1 MGAIKGFMEFGREGP
16 PGRPVDDRLKDQKEC
31 YAPFPEEKF
40 KEQGARCMD
49 CGVPFCQSESG
60 CPLGNLI
67 PDWNDMV
74 YRGRYNEAVE
84 LLLKTNN
91 FPEFTGRVC
100 PAPCE
105 GACVLGITEPAVT
118 ICNIEEMI
126 AEKGFEEGFIKAK
139 PPQNRTGKKIAVV
152 GSGPAG
158 LACAAQLNSVGHEVT
173 VFEKDDRIGGLL
185 MYGIPHF
192 KLDKEIV
199 KRRITLMQEEGII
212 FITGV
217 NIGVDKPA
225 KELKEEYDAVV
236 LCGGSQK
243 PRDLLVEGRN
253 LDGIH
258 YAMEFLP
265 QQNKRN
271 EGDVIPNDIF
281 ITAKDKNVLIIG
293 GGDTGSDCVGTSLR
307 QGAKSLVQF
316 ELLPEPPRSRTD
328 NNPWPQWPKVF
339 RISSSH
345 EEANMREGKEKITEY
360 CVATKKFTGKNG
372 KVTKIHGIK
381 LAFGDP
387 DPKTGRASMNEVPG
401 SEFEMN
407 VELVL
412 LAMGFVHPIHEGM
425 IQELDLKL
433 DARQNVYCDENKMTS
448 EEGIFVAG
456 DMTRGQSL
464 VVWAIAEGREA
475 ARSVDE
481 FLMKT
486 TQLPHSQ
493 FLK

>member
-1 MGAIKGFMEFGREGP
+1 MGAIKGFMEFERETSS
-16 PGRPVDDRLKDQKEC
+16 GRPVAERLQDQKKC
-31 YAPFPEEKF
+31 YAPFPEDKY

-49 CGVPFCQSESG
+49 CGVPFCQSETG

-74 YRGRYNEAVE
+74 YRGRYEEAVE

-105 GACVLGITEPAVT
+105 GACVLGISEPAVT

-126 AEKGFEEGFIKAK
+126 AEKGFEEGFIHAK
-139 PPQNRTGKKIAVV
+139 PPEKRTGKKIAVV

-199 KRRITLMQEEGII
+199 KRRIKLMQDEGII
-212 FITGV
+212 FKTGV

-225 KELKEEYDAVV
+225 KELKDEFDSVV

-243 PRDLLVEGRN
+243 PRDLPVEGRD
-253 LDGIH
+253 LDGVH
-258 YAMEFLP
+258 FAMEFLP

-271 EGDVIPNDIF
+271 EGDVIPDDIS
-281 ITAKDKNVLIIG
+281 ITAKDKHVLIIG

-307 QGAKSLVQF
+307 QGAKSVTTF
-316 ELLPEPPRSRTD
+316 ELLPEPPRSRPD
-328 NNPWPQWPKVF
+328 SNPWPQWPKTF
-339 RISSSH
+339 RVSSSH
-345 EEANMREGKEKITEY
+345 EEANEREGKDKITEY
-360 CVATKKFTGKNG
+360 CVATKKLTGQDG
-372 KVTKIHGIK
+372 KVTKIHGVK
-381 LAFGDP
+381 MVFGEP
-387 DPKTGRASMNEVPG
+387 DPKTGRASMDEVPG
-401 SEFEMN
+401 SEFELDA
-407 VELVL
+407 ELVL

-425 IQELDLKL
+425 VQELGLDL
-433 DARQNVYCDENKMTS
+433 DARGNVSCDENKMTS
-448 EEGIFVAG
+448 VEGVFVAG

-475 ARSVDE
+475 ARSVDLY
-481 FLMKT
+481 LMKST
-486 TQLPHSQ
+486 ELPHSQ

>member
-1 MGAIKGFMEFGREGP
+1 MGAIKGFMEFDREGP
-16 PGRPVDDRLKDQKEC
+16 HGRPVEQRLKDQKEC
-31 YAPFPEEKF
+31 YVPFPEEKY

-74 YRGRYNEAVE
+74 YRGKYKEAVE

-105 GACVLGITEPAVT
+105 GACVLGITKPAVT

-126 AEKGFEEGFIKAK
+126 AEKGFEEGFIKAN
-139 PPQNRTGKKIAVV
+139 PPQKRTGKNVAIV

-158 LACAAQLNSVGHEVT
+158 LACAAQLNSVGHMVT

-199 KRRITLMQEEGII
+199 KRRIKLMKDEGII
-212 FITGV
+212 FKTGI
-217 NIGVDKPA
+217 NIGVDQSA
-225 KELKEEYDAVV
+225 NALKEEFDAVV

-243 PRDLLVEGRN
+243 PRDLLVDGRN
-253 LDGIH
+253 LDGVH
-258 YAMEFLP
+258 FAMEFLP

-271 EGDVIPNDIF
+271 EGDVIPNDIS

-307 QGAKSLVQF
+307 QGAKSIVQF
-316 ELLPEPPRSRTD
+316 ELLPEPPGSRSD
-328 NNPWPQWPKVF
+328 NNPWPQWPKIF
-339 RISSSH
+339 RVSSSH
-345 EEANMREGKEKITEY
+345 EEANEREGKEKITEY
-360 CVATKKFTGKNG
+360 CVATKNFTGKNG
-372 KVTKIHGIK
+372 KVSKIHGIK
-381 LAFGDP
+381 LGFGDP
-387 DPKTGRASMNEVPG
+387 DPTTGRASMNEIPG
-401 SEFEMN
+401 SEFEMD

-425 IQELDLKL
+425 LQELDLKL
-433 DARQNVYCDENKMTS
+433 DERQNVFCDENKMTS
-448 EEGIFVAG
+448 EEGVFVAG

-464 VVWAIAEGREA
+464 IVWAIAEGREA
-475 ARSVDE
+475 ARSVDQ
-481 FLMKT
+481 FLMTT

>member
-1 MGAIKGFMEFGREGP
+1 MGAIKGFIEFERETP
-16 PGRPVDDRLKDQKEC
+16 QGRPVEERLRDQKEC
-31 YAPFPEEKF
+31 YAPFPEEKY

-49 CGVPFCQSESG
+49 CGVPFCQSETG

-74 YRGRYNEAVE
+74 YRGRYEDAVE

-105 GACVLGITEPAVT
+105 GACVLGISEPAVT

-126 AEKGFEEGFIKAK
+126 AEKGFEEGFIHPK
-139 PPQNRTGKKIAVV
+139 PPESRTGKKVAVV

-173 VFEKDDRIGGLL
+173 VFEKDDRVGGLL

-192 KLDKEIV
+192 KLDKAVV
-199 KRRITLMQEEGII
+199 KRRIKLMQDEGII
-212 FITGV
+212 FKTGV
-217 NIGVDKPA
+217 HIGVDKPA
-225 KELKEEYDAVV
+225 KELKDEYDSVV

-243 PRDLLVEGRN
+243 PRDLPLEGRE
-253 LDGIH
+253 LDGVH
-258 YAMEFLP
+258 FAMEFLP

-271 EGDVIPNDIF
+271 EGDTISNDIS
-281 ITAKDKNVLIIG
+281 IMAKDKNVLIIG

-307 QGAKSLVQF
+307 QGAKSVTTF
-316 ELLPEPPRSRTD
+316 ELLPEPPRTRTD
-328 NNPWPQWPKVF
+328 SNPWPQWPKTF
-339 RISSSH
+339 RVSSSH
-345 EEANMREGKEKITEY
+345 EEANVREGKDKITEY
-360 CVATKKFTGKNG
+360 CVATKKLTGKDG
-372 KVTKIHGIK
+372 KVSKIHGVK
-381 LAFGDP
+381 MVFGDP
-387 DPKTGRASMNEVPG
+387 DSKTGRASMNEVPG
-401 SEFEMN
+401 SEFELD
-407 VELVL
+407 VDLVL

-425 IQELDLKL
+425 VQELGLDL
-433 DARQNVYCDENKMTS
+433 DPRENVSCDQNKMTS
-448 EEGIFVAG
+448 VEGIFVAG

-475 ARSVDE
+475 ARSVDHY
-481 FLMKT
+481 LMKST
-486 TQLPHSQ
+486 ELPHSQ

>member
-1 MGAIKGFMEFGREGP
+1 MGAIKGFMEFERETP
-16 PGRPVDDRLKDQKEC
+16 SGRPVEERLKDQKEC
-31 YAPFPEEKF
+31 YVPFPENKY

-49 CGVPFCQSESG
+49 CGVPFCQSETG

-74 YRGRYNEAVE
+74 YRGRYEEAVE

-105 GACVLGITEPAVT
+105 GACVLGISEPAVT

-126 AEKGFEEGFIKAK
+126 AEKGFEEGFIHPK
-139 PPQNRTGKKIAVV
+139 PPESRTGKKVAVV

-192 KLDKEIV
+192 KLDKEVV
-199 KRRITLMQEEGII
+199 KRRIKLMQDEGII
-212 FITGV
+212 FKTGV
-217 NIGVDKPA
+217 HIGVDKPA
-225 KELKEEYDAVV
+225 KELKDEYDSVV

-243 PRDLLVEGRN
+243 PRDLPLEGRE
-253 LDGIH
+253 LDGVH
-258 YAMEFLP
+258 FAMEFLP

-271 EGDVIPNDIF
+271 EGDTISNDIS
-281 ITAKDKNVLIIG
+281 IMAKDKNVLIIG

-307 QGAKSLVQF
+307 QGAKSVTTF
-316 ELLPEPPRSRTD
+316 ELLPEPPRTRTD
-328 NNPWPQWPKVF
+328 SNPWPQWPKTF
-339 RISSSH
+339 RVSSSH
-345 EEANMREGKEKITEY
+345 EEANVREGKDKITEY
-360 CVATKKFTGKNG
+360 CVATKKLTGKDG
-372 KVTKIHGIK
+372 KVSKIHGVK
-381 LAFGDP
+381 MVFGDP
-387 DPKTGRASMNEVPG
+387 DSETGRASMNEVPG
-401 SEFEMN
+401 SEFELD
-407 VELVL
+407 VDLVL

-425 IQELDLKL
+425 VQELGLDL
-433 DARQNVYCDENKMTS
+433 DASKNVSCDQNKMTS
-448 EEGIFVAG
+448 VEGIFVAG

-475 ARSVDE
+475 ARSVDHY
-481 FLMKT
+481 LMKST
-486 TQLPHSQ
+486 ELPHSQ

>member
-1 MGAIKGFMEFGREGP
+1 MGAIKGFMEFDREGP
-16 PGRPVDDRLKDQKEC
+16 HGRPVEQRLKDQKEC
-31 YAPFPEEKF
+31 YVPFPEEKY

-74 YRGRYNEAVE
+74 YRGKYKEAVE

-105 GACVLGITEPAVT
+105 GACVLGITKPAVT

-126 AEKGFEEGFIKAK
+126 AEKGFKEGFIKAN
-139 PPQNRTGKKIAVV
+139 PPQKRTGKNVAIV

-158 LACAAQLNSVGHEVT
+158 LACAAQLNSAGHMVT

-199 KRRITLMQEEGII
+199 KRRIKLMKDEGII
-212 FITGV
+212 FKTGI
-217 NIGVDKPA
+217 NIGVDQSA
-225 KELKEEYDAVV
+225 NALKEEFDAVV

-243 PRDLLVEGRN
+243 PRDLLVDGRN

-258 YAMEFLP
+258 FAMEFLP

-271 EGDVIPNDIF
+271 EGDVIPNDIS

-307 QGAKSLVQF
+307 QEAKSIVQF
-316 ELLPEPPRSRTD
+316 ELLPEPPGSRLD
-328 NNPWPQWPKVF
+328 NNPWPQWPKIF
-339 RISSSH
+339 RVSSSH
-345 EEANMREGKEKITEY
+345 EEANDREGKEKITEY

-372 KVTKIHGIK
+372 KVSKIHGIK
-381 LAFGDP
+381 LVFGDP
-387 DPKTGRASMNEVPG
+387 DPKTGRASMNEIPG
-401 SEFEMN
+401 SEFEMD

-425 IQELDLKL
+425 LQELDLKL
-433 DARQNVYCDENKMTS
+433 DERQNVFCDENKMTS
-448 EEGIFVAG
+448 EEGVFVAG

-464 VVWAIAEGREA
+464 IVWAIAEGREA
-475 ARSVDE
+475 ARSVDQ

>member
-1 MGAIKGFMEFGREGP
+1 MGAIKGFMEYGRETP
-16 PGRPVDDRLKDQKEC
+16 SGRSVEERLKDQKEC
-31 YAPFPEEKF
+31 YTPFPEEKYRQ
-40 KEQGARCMD
+40 QGARCMD

-74 YRGRYNEAVE
+74 YRGRYQEAVE
-84 LLLKTNN
+84 LLQKTNN

-118 ICNIEEMI
+118 ICKIEERI
-126 AEKGFEEGFIKAK
+126 AEKGFEMGFIKPRK
-139 PPQNRTGKKIAVV
+139 PKSRTGKKIAIV

-158 LACAAQLNSVGHEVT
+158 LACADQLNTAGHEVT

-185 MYGIPHF
+185 MYGIPNF
-192 KLDKEIV
+192 KLDKKIV
-199 KRRITLMQEEGII
+199 KRRLKVMEESGVIFKTGI
-212 FITGV
+212 
-217 NIGVDKPA
+217 NIGVDKSA
-225 KELKEEYDAVV
+225 NELKNEFDAVV

-243 PRDLLVEGRN
+243 SRDLPVEGRD
-253 LDGIH
+253 LKGIH
-258 YAMEFLP
+258 FAMDFLP

-271 EGDVIPNDIF
+271 EGDTIPEEIS

-307 QGAKSLVQF
+307 QGAKNVYQF
-316 ELLPEPPRSRTD
+316 ELLQEPPQERTE
-328 NNPWPQWPKVF
+328 NNPWPQWPKIF
-339 RISSSH
+339 RVSSSH
-345 EEANMREGKEKITEY
+345 EEANEHEGKDKITEF
-360 CVATKKFTGKNG
+360 CVATKKFTGKEG
-372 KVTKIHGIK
+372 KVSKIHGIK
-381 LAFGDP
+381 IEFGDP
-387 DPKTGRASMNEVPG
+387 DPKTGRPEMREVPG
-401 SEFEMN
+401 SEFELD

-425 IQELDLKL
+425 LVELGMEL
-433 DARQNVYCDENKMTS
+433 DARGNVACDDKKMTS
-448 EEGIFVAG
+448 VDGVFVAG

-475 ARSVDE
+475 ARSVDLY
-481 FLMKT
+481 LMGV
-486 TQLPHSQ
+486 TQLPHTE

>member
-1 MGAIKGFMEFGREGP
+1 MGAIKGFMEFEREGP

-91 FPEFTGRVC
+91 FPEFTGRIC

-139 PPQNRTGKKIAVV
+139 PPQSRTGKNIAVV

-158 LACAAQLNSVGHEVT
+158 LACAAQLNSVGHKVT

-448 EEGIFVAG
+448 EEGVFVAG

>member
-1 MGAIKGFMEFGREGP
+1 MGAIKGFMEFEREGP

-91 FPEFTGRVC
+91 FPEFTGRIC

-139 PPQNRTGKKIAVV
+139 PPQNRTGKKIAIV

-448 EEGIFVAG
+448 EEGVFVAG

>member
-1 MGAIKGFMEFGREGP
+1 MGAIKGFMEFERETP
-16 PGRPVDDRLKDQKEC
+16 SGRPVEERLKDQKEC
-31 YAPFPEEKF
+31 YAPFSEDKY

-49 CGVPFCQSESG
+49 CGVPFCQSDTG

-74 YRGRYNEAVE
+74 YRGRYEEAVE

-105 GACVLGITEPAVT
+105 GACVLGISEPAVT
-118 ICNIEEMI
+118 ICKIEEMI
-126 AEKGFEEGFIKAK
+126 AEKGFEEGFIHAK
-139 PPQNRTGKKIAVV
+139 PPKIRTGNKIAVV

-173 VFEKDDRIGGLL
+173 VFEKDDRVGGLL
-185 MYGIPHF
+185 MYGIPNF

-199 KRRITLMQEEGII
+199 KRRIKLMQDEGII
-212 FITGV
+212 FKTGV
-217 NIGVDKPA
+217 HIGVDKPA
-225 KELKEEYDAVV
+225 KELKDEYDSVV

-243 PRDLLVEGRN
+243 PRDLPVVGRE
-253 LDGIH
+253 LDGVH
-258 YAMEFLP
+258 FAMEFLP

-271 EGDVIPNDIF
+271 EGDIIPDDIS
-281 ITAKDKNVLIIG
+281 ITAKGKNVLIIG

-307 QGAKSLVQF
+307 QGAKSVTNF

-328 NNPWPQWPKVF
+328 SNPWPQWPKTF
-339 RISSSH
+339 RVSSSH
-345 EEANMREGKEKITEY
+345 QEANEREGKDKIVEY
-360 CVATKKFTGKNG
+360 CVATKKITGKDG
-372 KVTKIHGIK
+372 KVSKIHGVNM
-381 LAFGDP
+381 AFGDP

-401 SEFEMN
+401 SEFELD
-407 VELVL
+407 VDLIL
-412 LAMGFVHPIHEGM
+412 LAMGFVHPVHEGM
-425 IQELDLKL
+425 VKELGLDL
-433 DARQNVYCDENKMTS
+433 DARENVSCDENKMTS
-448 EEGIFVAG
+448 VDGVFVAG

-475 ARSVDE
+475 ARSVDQY
-481 FLMKT
+481 LMKST
-486 TQLPHSQ
+486 ELPHSQ